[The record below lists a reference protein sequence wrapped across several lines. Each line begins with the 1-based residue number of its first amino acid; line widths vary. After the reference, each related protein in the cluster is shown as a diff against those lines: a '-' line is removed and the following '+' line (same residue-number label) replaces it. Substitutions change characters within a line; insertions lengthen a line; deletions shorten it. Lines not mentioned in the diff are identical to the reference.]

1 MAATDPRLV
10 ERALALLQRVARAT
24 RPSADV
30 TVALRPA
37 LEAVREGLD
46 ATSVALALMHAEKGA
61 LLVEDFVGELPS
73 DSHGGVLDGVRSAA
87 VRAFRSGEAVV
98 TRTPVP
104 VAVPARRRTRV
115 AVRGDRLVLA
125 MPVRGGDD
133 VRGALVLERIVDPAD
148 DDQLDHA
155 VLEVVA
161 AMASAVV
168 VLADAARDPGG
179 LVVGTRPR
187 PAPEPEGAS
196 IAGMIGRS
204 KAIAAIVEAAQRV
217 APTSTTVLLLGES
230 GTGKEL
236 VARGIHAASARAK
249 GALVAVNCGALPES
263 LIESELFGHE
273 KGAFTGAVAQ
283 RKGRFEQAHG
293 GTIFLDEVGEL
304 SPIAQVR
311 LLRVLQE
318 RTLERVGGVEPVRV
332 DVRVVAATSR
342 DLEQMVESGEF
353 RLDLY
358 YRLAVF
364 PIVLPPLRERAGDV
378 VLLADHFVAKYNRR
392 HLRQVRRIATS
403 ALDMLNRYHWPGNVR
418 ELENAIE
425 RAVLLSTDDVIH
437 GYHLPPSLQ
446 TAESSGTAVRG
457 ALEAQVEE
465 FEKNIVLDALKS
477 SRGNMAAAARALG
490 ITERIMGLRV
500 RRYGID
506 PRRFRGRSRENA
518 P

>member
-1 MAATDPRLV
+1 MAATDPCLV

-196 IAGMIGRS
+196 I
-204 KAIAAIVEAAQRV
+204 EAAQRV